1 MKKSLL
7 IVITC
12 YCLLLP
18 AVPTLAADRAC
29 APIWDQ
35 VAGHAFTWIVGED
48 SYQIEFSDSYV
59 GPCPQGIVEVYDG
72 VYIAPRLTLPYISG
86 NDFVILDLGA
96 GGELKLYLTPA
107 GSLEQIVFPPDR
119 IILERVAE

>member
-1 MKKSLL
+1 MKKTLVSLL
-7 IVITC
+7 ILSIVV
-12 YCLLLP
+12 L
-18 AVPTLAADRAC
+18 AAPTLAADRAC

-35 VAGHAFTWIVGED
+35 VAGQNFTLSVGEQEF
-48 SYQIEFSDSYV
+48 QIAFSDSYV